1 MRVRRA
7 IITRMAHTP
16 PGAGSVGWTM
26 TTANLGAIFHRRS
39 DEEDVPVRPGVA
51 RMGKWTFTP
60 APLDRTQGETAA
72 LHHEGLKIDLNYS
85 SSIFE
90 DFLETMSSIR
100 HEFNR
105 RSYGAALPATCGTDG
120 RSRQDSLV

>member
-1 MRVRRA
+1 
-7 IITRMAHTP
+7 MAHTL

-26 TTANLGAIFHRRS
+26 TTANRSAIFHRHS
-39 DEEDVPVRPGVA
+39 EEEDDPVRPGVS

-60 APLDRTQGETAA
+60 ASSGRAQDEAA
-72 LHHEGLKIDLNYS
+72 TLHHEGLKIELNYS

-90 DFLETMSSIR
+90 DFLEAMSSIR

-105 RSYGAALPATCGTDG
+105 RSHGAAASGTCGTDG
-120 RSRQDSLV
+120 RMRQGSLV

>member
-1 MRVRRA
+1 
-7 IITRMAHTP
+7 MAHTL

-26 TTANLGAIFHRRS
+26 TTANLGAIFHRLS
-39 DEEDVPVRPGVA
+39 EEEDVPVRTGGA

-60 APLDRTQGETAA
+60 ASSDRAQGGNAA
-72 LHHEGLKIDLNYS
+72 LHHEGLKIELNYS

-90 DFLETMSSIR
+90 DFLEAMSSIR

-105 RSYGAALPATCGTDG
+105 RSHGAAVSGMCSTDG
-120 RSRQDSLV
+120 RLRQESRV